1 MRVVH
6 IRFAEYNDKVQTSNA
21 ISAPR
26 LVSII
31 AWFCSC
37 ITSRSLDLATMSN
50 MKLAFLERFKP
61 QIISQRQSALI
72 SIAALFFSISV
83 YRIVFSQICKFI
95 QTHTKTICT
104 DPTNM
109 LNYRQH
115 EQSRK
120 NQVSCA
126 RRVRWPY
133 D

>member
-6 IRFAEYNDKVQTSNA
+6 IRFAEYNDKFQTSNA

-37 ITSRSLDLATMSN
+37 ITFCSLGLTIMDNLR
-50 MKLAFLERFKP
+50 LAFLERFKP

-72 SIAALFFSISV
+72 IAALFFSISV
-83 YRIVFSQICKFI
+83 YRIVFSQICKLI

-109 LNYRQH
+109 LNYKQH

-120 NQVSCA
+120 NQVGCA

>member
-1 MRVVH
+1 
-6 IRFAEYNDKVQTSNA
+6 
-21 ISAPR
+21 
-26 LVSII
+26 
-31 AWFCSC
+31 
-37 ITSRSLDLATMSN
+37 MSN
-50 MKLAFLERFKP
+50 LRLAFLERFKL

-83 YRIVFSQICKFI
+83 YKIVFLQICKLI

-104 DPTNM
+104 VLTNM
-109 LNYRQH
+109 LNYKQH

-120 NQVSCA
+120 IQVGCA